1 MKMRRSREV
10 ELHSIGSTLYLRSI
24 IYCVLLIGL
33 LDPTLRAQSE
43 ASNSAKNR
51 ATFAGTW
58 KGVCQDGKP
67 FALLTLRSASNGI
80 EGTISLGNTV
90 FGHPSG
96 KNGTC
101 TVTDPA
107 NQEHSRVIKNAVIEG
122 QKLTFETSSGQQVE
136 MILATDN
143 TARLEVMDSPMQDAI
158 FEVHKT
164 AN

>member
-1 MKMRRSREV
+1 MKMRRSPET
-10 ELHSIGSTLYLRSI
+10 EFHSIGSTLYLRSI
-24 IYCVLLIGL
+24 LGCVLLIGL
-33 LDPTLRAQSE
+33 FVPILRAQSE
-43 ASNSAKNR
+43 ASNSG

-67 FALLTLRSASNGI
+67 FALLTLRSVAKGM

-107 NQEHSRVIKNAVIEG
+107 NQEHSMAIKKAVIEG

-136 MILATDN
+136 MILANDN
-143 TARLEVMDSPMQDAI
+143 TARLEVMDSPMQDAV
-158 FEVHKT
+158 FEIHKT
-164 AN
+164 VN

>member
-1 MKMRRSREV
+1 MKLRRSA
-10 ELHSIGSTLYLRSI
+10 HLRSI
-24 IYCVLLIGL
+24 IYCALLIGL
-33 LDPTLRAQSE
+33 LAPTLRAQSD
-43 ASNSAKNR
+43 ASSSAKNR
-51 ATFAGTW
+51 AKFVGMW

-67 FALLTLRSASNGI
+67 FALLTLRSASNRI

-90 FGHPSG
+90 FGEPLG
-96 KNGTC
+96 KSGTC

-107 NQEHSRVIKNAVIEG
+107 NQEHSKAIKNAVIED

-143 TARLEVMDSPMQDAI
+143 TARLEVMDSPMQDAV